1 MRQQVLD
8 FLSACYLRFLWS
20 PCLARLM
27 TERETT
33 MRTMLVPTIAGL
45 EYFATEGMD
54 CGAVTRAMRFKP
66 A

>member
-8 FLSACYLRFLWS
+8 FLSAYYPRFMCS

-27 TERETT
+27 IERETT

-45 EYFATEGMD
+45 EYAVTECMG